1 MQNTGT
7 GLGFSSQQIKVD
19 YSKVAE
25 RMQSL
30 KSRAEA
36 EAGRISNE
44 YTFVLRKLND
54 RDSFTNAT
62 LIEVSKENER
72 KAHTMAKVFSRLSL
86 FIAKASEHTEHTEN
100 VIASQ
105 FNK

>member
-7 GLGFSSQQIKVD
+7 TRGFSSEQVKVD

-30 KSRAEA
+30 KSRAET
-36 EAGRISNE
+36 EAGRISDE
-44 YTFVLRKLND
+44 YSFVMRKLDD

-72 KAHTMAKVFSRLSL
+72 KAHTIAKVFDRLSL
-86 FIAKASEHTEHTEN
+86 FIAKASLHTEQTEN

>member
-1 MQNTGT
+1 M
-7 GLGFSSQQIKVD
+7 SQIKVD

-30 KSRAEA
+30 KSRAET

-44 YTFVLRKLND
+44 YSFVLRKLDD
-54 RDSFTNAT
+54 RDSFTNAA
-62 LIEVSKENER
+62 LIAVAKENKR
-72 KAHTMAKVFSRLSL
+72 KAHTMARVFSRLSL
-86 FIAKASEHTEHTEN
+86 FVAKASEHTEQTEK